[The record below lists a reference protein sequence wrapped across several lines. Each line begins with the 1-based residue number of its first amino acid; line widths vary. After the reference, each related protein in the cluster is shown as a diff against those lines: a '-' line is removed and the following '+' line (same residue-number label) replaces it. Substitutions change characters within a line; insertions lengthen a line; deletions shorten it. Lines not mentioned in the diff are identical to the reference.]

1 VPLILLT
8 PDVGQLSCIYNHL
21 VPQLRIMALM
31 ESEAI
36 VLRTYPLREA
46 DLLVTLFTRAEG
58 KVRGVARS
66 AKKSKRRFGGALE
79 PMTYVRA
86 FYDVRERQE
95 LVRLDACEVIESP
108 LATEVSYARAVAL
121 AHVAELLDELLP
133 DREANDAIFRMTLS
147 VLHALQHVE
156 IDAAIIKTGGRLKT
170 GSEKTGSE
178 KTNSDTKSC
187 SDIWM
192 PVTYFELWLTRLVG
206 FLPEL
211 TECIACGRTLNGSR
225 AWFHALADGLMCP
238 EDKRLASSEIS
249 SESRALAA
257 QMFRAPVESFAGTPW
272 PKSQAADL
280 RKFLIQTLQRNI
292 EKKLVTASM
301 LEKGG
306 F

>member
-1 VPLILLT
+1 
-8 PDVGQLSCIYNHL
+8 
-21 VPQLRIMALM
+21 MALK

-36 VLRTYPLREA
+36 VVRTYPLREA

-95 LVRLDACEVIESP
+95 LARLDACEVIESP

-133 DREANDAIFRMTLS
+133 DREANDAIFRLTLS
-147 VLHALQHVE
+147 VVHV
-156 IDAAIIKTGGRLKT
+156 LT
-170 GSEKTGSE
+170 GS
-178 KTNSDTKSC
+178 DV
-187 SDIWM
+187 WM

-211 TECIACGRTLNGSR
+211 TECIVCDRNLNDSR
-225 AWFHALADGLMCP
+225 AYFHALADGLMCP
-238 EDKRLASSEIS
+238 HDKRLASSEIS
-249 SESRALAA
+249 IASRALVAR
-257 QMFRAPVESFAGTPW
+257 MFRAPVESFVGEPW
-272 PKSQAADL
+272 PRSKGADL
-280 RKFLIQTLQRNI
+280 RKFLIQTLQRHI
-292 EKKLVTASM
+292 EKKLVTAGM
-301 LEKGG
+301 LEKGS